1 MFLSIAYSDSQ
12 FLSCFLI
19 SHAATGRR
27 RFAWLRNT
35 LFPVAAGFATLEIHY
50 FWPPQVLQRP
60 KYTISG
66 RRRLCNARNTLFLA
80 AAGFA
85 TLEIH
90 YFWLPQVLQRS
101 KYTISGRRRLA
112 WLRNT
117 LFPVAAD
124 LHGSEIHYFRPP
136 VCPPGMEKRPPDTVS
151 ERSLFKENGR
161 R

>member
-19 SHAATGRR
+19 SHAATGRCR
-27 RFAWLRNT
+27 LAWLRNT
-35 LFPVAAGFATLEIHY
+35 LFLAAADFATPEIHY

-66 RRRLCNARNTLFLA
+66 CRRLCNARNTLFLV

-90 YFWLPQVLQRS
+90 YFWPPQTCMAP
-101 KYTISGRRRLA
+101 KYTISA
-112 WLRNT
+112 
-117 LFPVAAD
+117 
-124 LHGSEIHYFRPP
+124 PP
-136 VCPPGMEKRPPDTVS
+136 CPPGMEKRPPDTAS